1 MQSVQA
7 PAEAPK
13 KRRGRPPR
21 SSIANHVRAA
31 AAAAALVNKPR
42 LGKASLITLIHDCN
56 AAHGPC
62 WSSRQPVSVCSA
74 GVVRHAAGVQGV

>member
-1 MQSVQA
+1 MQSVQV

-42 LGKASLITLIHDCN
+42 LGKASLITLIHVCN
-56 AAHGPC
+56 TARGLC
-62 WSSRQPVSVCSA
+62 WTSMHSISRRSA
-74 GVVRHAAGVQGV
+74 QVVRRTAGVQGV